1 MNIKYNSF
9 QWRKVQILSATF
21 FCIALALVSCK
32 KKDTMV
38 GKGAYDQNELLSSLG
53 ADTFQLKTYTIE
65 EDSVNSK
72 NQLHALLGAYND
84 PKFGI
89 VNAGF
94 YTQFSLD
101 NPGPTN
107 FTNAVIDSVV
117 LSLQFAG
124 YYGSATPQTFE
135 VFEITEDLN
144 ADKEHIYYTFD
155 AVNINNSDLVVP
167 GEGTITPAPTTRAVV
182 GGDTLAAQLRIPLT
196 AAFGQQLMAGA
207 ANGDYATQDLFR
219 TFFKGLHVR
228 VSNPTPSNGSGG
240 VFYFNLGGINS
251 KLTIYYKVDGVS
263 KSFAYFMNGTN
274 VDFNHLDFNR
284 TGKPIDAVI
293 NNPAVGM
300 KEYYAQAFT
309 SRAVV
314 EIPGLSNIPK
324 NSIIHKAQL
333 VLPITHYT
341 NSLLYPSV
349 QINMGTRITATN
361 DTIYSLKNNIVYDD
375 SRKAYVIDVRDYIQQ
390 VVSEQIANRGLFFR
404 PTFFNSTVERII
416 FNGNETV
423 NKKKPNL
430 VVTYTTY

>member
-1 MNIKYNSF
+1 MNRIYKVF
-9 QWRKVQILSATF
+9 QWRKVQVLSATF
-21 FCIALALVSCK
+21 FCIALALVACK

-38 GKGAYDQNELLSSLG
+38 GKNAYDPNGLLSSLG
-53 ADTFQLKTYTIE
+53 VDTFQLKTYTIA
-65 EDSVNSK
+65 EDSVNTK

-94 YTQFSLD
+94 YSQFSLD

-107 FTNAVIDSVV
+107 FANAVIDSVV
-117 LSLQFAG
+117 LSLQYTG
-124 YYGSATPQTFE
+124 YYGSATAQTFE
-135 VFEITEDLN
+135 VFEIAEDLN
-144 ADKEHIYYTFD
+144 AEKEHIYYSFD
-155 AVNINNSDLVVP
+155 EVDVNTSDLVVP
-167 GEGTITPAPTTRAVV
+167 GQGTITPKPTTRAVV

-207 ANGDYATQDLFR
+207 ANGNYATQDLFR

-228 VSNPTPSNGSGG
+228 VSNPSPANGAGG
-240 VFYFNLGGINS
+240 IFYFNLGGINS
-251 KLTIYYKVDGVS
+251 KLTIYYKVDGAL

-284 TGKPIDAVI
+284 AGKPIDNVI
-293 NNPAVGM
+293 NNPALG
-300 KEYYAQAFT
+300 KSEFYAQAFT

-314 EIPGLSNIPK
+314 EVAGLSNIPA
-324 NSIIHKAQL
+324 NSIIQRAQL
-333 VLPITHYT
+333 ELPITHYT

-375 SRKAYVIDVRDYIQQ
+375 SKKAYVIDVRDYVQQ
-390 VVSEQIANRGLFFR
+390 VVSKQVVNRGLFFR

-416 FNGNETV
+416 FNGTETV
-423 NKKKPNL
+423 NKKKPKL